1 LSLTLLVT
9 KICGRLAATLVSLGA
24 LLGASG
30 FLGVITAA
38 AQPGGCDAS
47 AISNGLGPAVSV
59 VRCHGDWAYVTTGGL
74 GDSTMLAQL
83 RGDGWSRYTGF
94 PSSICK
100 AQAAADGV
108 PSQELS
114 NFTSC

>member
-1 LSLTLLVT
+1 MT
-9 KICGRLAATLVSLGA
+9 KLNGRFAATVLFLVSVITVCG
-24 LLGASG
+24 S
-30 FLGVITAA
+30 FGVVTAA

-47 AISNGLGPAVSV
+47 AISNALGPAVSV

-83 RGDGWSRYTGF
+83 RENGWSRYTGF

-108 PSQELS
+108 PSQELA